1 MHGSQM
7 LVSHVLG
14 WFFGKCPSPLNPPPP
29 PSHTHTLLFFAI
41 RNAIKLLK
49 EQLLIAHANGE
60 LCLHY
65 VMTRSRSFK
74 SLVWHMSKSL
84 TSVTP
89 NLSHLLPNWL
99 EYRLFSKRENRMTQ
113 TIIDLHQSYQW
124 SPKFLK
130 NLSMNSYII
139 ISMTMIY

>member
-1 MHGSQM
+1 MFWVDS
-7 LVSHVLG
+7 SENA
-14 WFFGKCPSPLNPPPP
+14 PPPLNPPPP

-89 NLSHLLPNWL
+89 NLSHLLPIGSSIA
-99 EYRLFSKRENRMTQ
+99 YFQKGKTG
-113 TIIDLHQSYQW
+113 
-124 SPKFLK
+124 
-130 NLSMNSYII
+130 
-139 ISMTMIY
+139 